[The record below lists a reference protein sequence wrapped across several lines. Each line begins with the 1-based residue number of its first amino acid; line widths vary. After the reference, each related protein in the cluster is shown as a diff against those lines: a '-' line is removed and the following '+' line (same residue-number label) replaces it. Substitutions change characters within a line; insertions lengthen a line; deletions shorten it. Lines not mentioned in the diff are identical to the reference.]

1 MPCALWYIQCALW
14 SFRAR
19 PQAYLSIACLLT
31 VYLLSSSAESLGAG
45 LQEEARPQK
54 AEGMEGRRLAGCR
67 IQDMLVVKYSTS

>member
-1 MPCALWYIQCALW
+1 MPYALWYIQCALW

-45 LQEEARPQK
+45 LQEEARSQK
-54 AEGMEGRRLAGCR
+54 AEGRRLAGCR